1 MAMTGVAFLVEHHP
15 TKRKVTSGISHQGTC
30 LGSRFG
36 PQSGRVQEATS
47 QCFSL
52 TLLFLSL
59 SFSLPSLFSKN
70 KEVKSFEK

>member
-36 PQSGRVQEATS
+36 PQSGRVQEAVDVS
-47 QCFSL
+47 LSHCCFSP
-52 TLLFLSL
+52 SL
-59 SFSLPSLFSKN
+59 SPFLPFS
-70 KEVKSFEK
+70 VKIKK